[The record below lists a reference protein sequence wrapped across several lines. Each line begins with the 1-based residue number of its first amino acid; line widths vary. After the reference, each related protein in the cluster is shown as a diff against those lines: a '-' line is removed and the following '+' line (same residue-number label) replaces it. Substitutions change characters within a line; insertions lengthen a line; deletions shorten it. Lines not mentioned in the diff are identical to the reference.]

1 MSNSDPFWIFVQLF
15 LFVCFG
21 KAGGCRRERDQ
32 IRQTKLQFFSFFP
45 RKWQSPRKSNFVQKK
60 VSNYYFV
67 VDIGKA
73 GLIGF
78 WIESIK
84 IVGFSTRIL
93 KAFRFPRKFWKYFRK
108 SVSLPKF
115 LPKILTIK
123 NLKKIDK
130 LTYQAVTAST
140 CLFGPHLFPLQGN
153 AEIKD
158 YAENFTIVLIESE
171 SNSLKRP

>member
-1 MSNSDPFWIFVQLF
+1 MAITEKVQF
-15 LFVCFG
+15 CS
-21 KAGGCRRERDQ
+21 E
-32 IRQTKLQFFSFFP
+32 
-45 RKWQSPRKSNFVQKK
+45 K
-60 VSNYYFV
+60 VSNNYFV

-140 CLFGPHLFPLQGN
+140 SLFGPHLFPLQGN

-171 SNSLKRP
+171 STSLKLL

>member
-1 MSNSDPFWIFVQLF
+1 MSLIKINIEKRRSYFVRWKRIGGIFLSPSDIFWHAFISLF
-15 LFVCFG
+15 PRFCG
-21 KAGGCRRERDQ
+21 NHETRRLDCQ
-32 IRQTKLQFFSFFP
+32 ILIHSGYSFSFFCLCASEKPGVVGEKETKLDKQNYSFLAFFP

-60 VSNYYFV
+60 VSNNYFV

-108 SVSLPKF
+108 SVSLP
-115 LPKILTIK
+115 
-123 NLKKIDK
+123 
-130 LTYQAVTAST
+130 
-140 CLFGPHLFPLQGN
+140 
-153 AEIKD
+153 
-158 YAENFTIVLIESE
+158 
-171 SNSLKRP
+171 

>member
-1 MSNSDPFWIFVQLF
+1 MAITEKVQF
-15 LFVCFG
+15 CS
-21 KAGGCRRERDQ
+21 E
-32 IRQTKLQFFSFFP
+32 
-45 RKWQSPRKSNFVQKK
+45 K
-60 VSNYYFV
+60 VSNNYFV

-140 CLFGPHLFPLQGN
+140 HLFGPHLLPLQGN

-158 YAENFTIVLIESE
+158 YAEISLLCLL
-171 SNSLKRP
+171 SLKVLLWNVHNPLCSFNGQHWFLQIR